1 MNDMQAASHTA
12 NSITGYSGRKG
23 YLSRLDWFNVVSAAI
38 CMFLASLI
46 LLPLAKIV
54 FETFFAHAPGQS
66 PFDQIGS
73 AKNTLTVLTNTAI
86 VIGGSA
92 LLAVIFGS
100 LFAWLNERTDVEMSA
115 ASKILPIIPLLLPPI
130 AGSIGWVMLAS
141 DRAGLLNVWG
151 KRLLESIGIQ
161 IDGPL
166 VSIFSWPGLIFV
178 YLIYTLPHVYLC
190 VASALRNI
198 DPSLEEA
205 SRVSGAG
212 PLRTLVKVTL
222 PAVLPAIIS
231 GGTISVIYGIA
242 LFSVPAIIA
251 SQAGIDILAVRI
263 VNLMMAEFPPKTG
276 AALLLGLVI
285 VVVIGAMTWI
295 QRRVINSGKFA
306 TIGGKGSKVTLVR
319 LGWLRWPARL
329 VLVAYIFIATILP
342 FLTLLLVSMQRFW
355 SANIDWS
362 KLSFRHY
369 ENIFANSFA
378 SQGILNSLTLAIS
391 VSTLVMLITAL
402 IAFRIYTSRLRLVSA
417 AMDFTLK
424 LPATVSNLVIG
435 VAFIVMFAGAPFYL
449 HGTLT
454 ILLLAYIVLYLPQA
468 SIVASATI
476 AQVGRQLQEASSVA
490 GATHGTTFYRIMLPL
505 MLPGLVAGW
514 TMLFV
519 LLAGDLTASAMLSG
533 TGNPVIGSVILN
545 LWTEGSFSPVAAF
558 ATVVSVIMASVV
570 LGVTWLS
577 DRLARRY

>member
-1 MNDMQAASHTA
+1 MQAASRTA
-12 NSITGYSGRKG
+12 ATMTQPRGQKG
-23 YLSRLDWFNVVSAAI
+23 FLSRSDWFSVLSVAV
-38 CMFLASLI
+38 CLFLASLI

-54 FETFFAHAPGQS
+54 FDTFWAHAPGQS

-73 AKNTLTVLTNTAI
+73 QKSIVTLLTNTAI
-86 VIGGSA
+86 AIGSSA
-92 LLAVIFGS
+92 LLAVVFGS
-100 LFAWLNERTDVEMSA
+100 LFAWLNERTDVEMSS

-141 DRAGLLNVWG
+141 DRAGLINVWG
-151 KRLLESIGIQ
+151 KRFLETVGIQ

-212 PLRTLVKVTL
+212 PLRTLFRVTL

-251 SQAGIDILAVRI
+251 SQAGIDVLAVRI

-285 VVVIGAMTWI
+285 MLVIGVMTWI
-295 QRRVINSGKFA
+295 QRRVISSGKFA
-306 TIGGKGSKVTLVR
+306 TIGGKGSKATLVR

-329 VLVAYIFIATILP
+329 VLVGYILIATVLP
-342 FLTLLLVSMQRFW
+342 FMTLFLVSLQRFW
-355 SANIDWS
+355 TANIDWS

-369 ENIFANSFA
+369 SNIFGSSFA
-378 SQGILNSLTLAIS
+378 SQGIVNSLTLAIG
-391 VSTLVMLITAL
+391 VATVVMLITAL
-402 IAFRIYTSRLRLVSA
+402 IAFRIYTSRQWFISA

-449 HGTLT
+449 HGSLT

-468 SIVASATI
+468 SIVASAAI
-476 AQVGRQLQEASSVA
+476 SQVGRQLQEASSVS
-490 GATHGTTFYRIMLPL
+490 GASHGTTFYRIMLPL

-570 LGVTWLS
+570 LVVMWGS
-577 DRLARRY
+577 ERLGRRY

>member
-1 MNDMQAASHTA
+1 MQTASQSVIGMTQPP
-12 NSITGYSGRKG
+12 GDKKF
-23 YLSRLDWFNVVSAAI
+23 LSRFDWFNILSAAI
-38 CMFLASLI
+38 CMFIASLI
-46 LLPLAKIV
+46 LLPLAKII
-54 FETFFAHAPGQS
+54 FETFWAHAPGQS
-66 PFDQIGS
+66 PFDQIGTQ
-73 AKNTLTVLTNTAI
+73 KNISSLLTSTAI
-86 VIGGSA
+86 VIGSSA
-92 LLAVIFGS
+92 FLAVIFGS
-100 LFAWLNERTDVEMSA
+100 LFAWLNERTDVEMSSV
-115 ASKILPIIPLLLPPI
+115 SKILPVIPLLLPPI
-130 AGSIGWVMLAS
+130 AGSVGWVMLAS

-151 KRLLESIGIQ
+151 KRLLESLGIQ

-212 PLRTLVKVTL
+212 PLRTLVRVTL

-231 GGTISVIYGIA
+231 GGTIAVIYGIA

-276 AALLLGLVI
+276 AALLLGLV
-285 VVVIGAMTWI
+285 VVLVIGVMTWV

-306 TIGGKGSKVTLVR
+306 TIGGKGSKATLVR
-319 LGWLRWPARL
+319 LGWLRWPARIVL
-329 VLVAYIFIATILP
+329 VLYIFIATILP
-342 FLTLLLVSMQRFW
+342 FFTLLLVSLQRFW

-369 ENIFANSFA
+369 QNIFANSFA
-378 SQGILNSLTLAIS
+378 SQGIINSLTLAIG
-391 VSTLVMLITAL
+391 VATLVMLVSAL
-402 IAFRIYTSRLRLVSA
+402 IAFRIYTSRQWLVSA

-435 VAFIVMFAGAPFYL
+435 VAFIVMFAGAPFHL

-468 SIVASATI
+468 SIVAAAAIS
-476 AQVGRQLQEASSVA
+476 QVGRQLQEASSVA
-490 GATHGTTFYRIMLPL
+490 GASHGTTFYRIMLPL

-570 LGVTWLS
+570 LTVMWLS
-577 DRLARRY
+577 EKPGRRS